1 MSKEE
6 VEKLYSELG
15 WTKID
20 DLYQYSC
27 LLASGFNKEQAF
39 DLISVLNDLWLKDE
53 NDYGLSKLSDMLY
66 NIYNDINIEEMSTRE
81 ILQEMYD
88 NEYYV
93 SSDDEGIYEE

>member
-39 DLISVLNDLWLKDE
+39 ELISVLNDLWLKDE
-53 NDYGLSKLSDMLY
+53 NDTSISKLSDMLY
-66 NIYNDINIEEMSTRE
+66 NIYEDIEDRIDDMRTRE
-81 ILQEMYD
+81 ILIEMYE
-88 NEYYV
+88 NEF
-93 SSDDEGIYEE
+93 